1 MNFQLLDDWVVHFI
15 EADCR
20 TTIGARTRYIHFAT
34 EEDFR
39 AFVDRC
45 NLEEPAA
52 FEHSLQQWSRGSVFT
67 SLTEEQYAKLKK

>member
-15 EADCR
+15 ESDCR
-20 TTIGARTRYIHFAT
+20 TTIGARTRYFHFAT

-45 NLEEPAA
+45 NLEDPAG
-52 FEHSLQQWSRGSVFT
+52 FERAMTNWARGSVFAN
-67 SLTEEQYAKLKK
+67 LTEEQYAKLKR